1 MYQYNHWKD
10 AWWLHNITLK
20 YAKHACFWGKTYEKQ
35 MAKEIYILFPLW
47 YTACQNKDAAPG
59 VYLNSQRRVACAVMH
74 VCRGQLERDDSLS
87 TCLPLL
93 FCFLATSL
101 RQHSGEISS
110 MLDSSSSFTNSK
122 AFLQTCLKNDII
134 YITDCFTYFCKCENH
149 YINQKSH
156 ALYFTFLT
164 S

>member
-1 MYQYNHWKD
+1 MQGMLVSEEKHMKNK
-10 AWWLHNITLK
+10 WLRTFISSSFVVHSLS
-20 YAKHACFWGKTYEKQ
+20 
-35 MAKEIYILFPLW
+35 
-47 YTACQNKDAAPG
+47 NKDAAPG
-59 VYLNSQRRVACAVMH
+59 VYLNTQRRVACAVMH
-74 VCRGQLERDDSLS
+74 VCHGQLERDDSLS
-87 TCLPLL
+87 TCFPLL

-134 YITDCFTYFCKCENH
+134 YIRDCFTYFCKRENH
-149 YINQKSH
+149 YINPKSH
-156 ALYFTFLT
+156 ALCFPFLT